1 MGEGA
6 PLNPLSLHH
15 LTVLDASPLELID
28 IAGQTGCERVCVF
41 VHSSAP
47 HLKFPVVEERDV
59 DGVRARLRSAG
70 VEVYNL
76 EFFPIGPEVDFEV
89 YDRALRVGA
98 AIGGRRATVHIHDP
112 HEARAL
118 ATFDRFCGLAAGHG
132 LQVGLEF
139 TAFARVS
146 TLEAA
151 VTFIEKARQP
161 NAAVA
166 VDVLHLMRNGGDPAR
181 LAKIDPELIGYMQ
194 ICDGPLSIA
203 PDDMMNEAVGERG
216 VPGHGEFPLRA
227 FLGCA
232 PAGVTID
239 VEVPQRTALLAG
251 VSALE
256 RARRAVTATRALMA
270 PMTEEAQ

>member
-1 MGEGA
+1 M
-6 PLNPLSLHH
+6 NPLSLHQ
-15 LTVLDASPLELID
+15 LTVLDATPLELID
-28 IAGQTGCERVCVF
+28 IAAQAGCGQVCVF
-41 VHSSAP
+41 THSSAP
-47 HLKFPVVEERDV
+47 QMMFPVVEEHDV
-59 DGVRARLRSAG
+59 DDVRARLTSAG

-76 EFFPIGPEVDFEV
+76 EFFPIAPEVDFEA

-98 AIGGRRATVHIHDP
+98 AVGGRRATAHIHDSD
-112 HEARAL
+112 ESRAL
-118 ATFDRFCGLAAGHG
+118 RTFDRFCRLAAGHG

-146 TLEAA
+146 TLDAA
-151 VTFIEKARQP
+151 VAFIEKANQP

-181 LAKIDPELIGYMQ
+181 LAAIDPRLIGYMQ

-216 VPGHGEFPLRA
+216 IPGQGEFPLRA
-227 FLGCA
+227 FLACA

-251 VSALE
+251 VSALD

-270 PMTEEAQ
+270 TMTEKAQ